1 VRREE
6 EREVARDR
14 DGARQP
20 GGWTGA
26 EQGSRVGLEEARARR
41 WDGVGMSRSGQRT
54 GETGAVQGLRAG
66 GDEEGWVT

>member
-1 VRREE
+1 MRREE

-26 EQGSRVGLEEARARR
+26 EQGSRVGLEGARAGR
-41 WDGVGMSRSGQRT
+41 WDGLGMSRSGQRT
-54 GETGAVQGLRAG
+54 GETGRCRV
-66 GDEEGWVT
+66 